1 MSTLEKANN
10 YNLSLVIFVISLVV
24 TVFLVLIINF
34 VFQIKNNRYSEDD
47 IQIIDKSLVIQ
58 TIEADEEK

>member
-10 YNLSLVIFVISLVV
+10 YNLNLVIFVISLIV

-34 VFQIKNNRYSEDD
+34 VFEIKNNRYSEDD